1 MPRRL
6 QASAFKIYNMGI
18 INIVEN
24 VKKIHPE
31 YVVFVNIGKFYY
43 TYGRDSYI
51 ISYLFNY
58 KLNKFDNISRCGF
71 SDNSINKVIA
81 KLEQNKI
88 NYIVLDRKNNYDV
101 VNKLNNKN
109 LNNYNKIFEKSKI
122 NINLKKRIDNI
133 NMYLYSNLNNSQIN
147 KILTNM
153 EKIINER
160 RKI

>member
-1 MPRRL
+1 
-6 QASAFKIYNMGI
+6 MGI

-58 KLNKFDNISRCGF
+58 KLNK
-71 SDNSINKVIA
+71 
-81 KLEQNKI
+81 
-88 NYIVLDRKNNYDV
+88 
-101 VNKLNNKN
+101 
-109 LNNYNKIFEKSKI
+109 
-122 NINLKKRIDNI
+122 IDNI

>member
-1 MPRRL
+1 
-6 QASAFKIYNMGI
+6 MGI

-43 TYGRDSYI
+43 TYRRDSYI

>member
-1 MPRRL
+1 
-6 QASAFKIYNMGI
+6 MGI

-43 TYGRDSYI
+43 THGRDSYI

-101 VNKLNNKN
+101 VNKLNYKN